1 LVNKKKKECHS
12 FRQFRNL
19 KEILSFFKEKDI

>member
-1 LVNKKKKECHS
+1 F
-12 FRQFRNL
+12 FRQFKNL

>member
-1 LVNKKKKECHS
+1 DF
-12 FRQFRNL
+12 FRQFKNL